1 MTREELT
8 LLLDDNG
15 YEISNEE
22 RLPNEEGWKFW
33 LVSGQI
39 IDLFDT
45 GSWKVEGSDPDSI
58 ESLLRLSEYQSGT
71 E

>member
-1 MTREELT
+1 MTREQLMS
-8 LLLDDNG
+8 LLDDSG

-22 RLPNEEGWKFW
+22 RLPNEDGWKFW
-33 LVSGQI
+33 LASGQI
-39 IDLFDT
+39 IVLFDT

>member
-1 MTREELT
+1 MS
-8 LLLDDNG
+8 LLDDNG
-15 YEISNEE
+15 YEISNED
-22 RLPNEEGWKFW
+22 GWKFW
-33 LVSGQI
+33 LASGQI
-39 IDLFDT
+39 IVLFDT